1 MMRRR
6 SDGARTLFFSTES
19 RIVVGVGSSSSSSS
33 NSSIV

>member
-1 MMRRR
+1 MTER
-6 SDGARTLFFSTES
+6 ALFFFSTES